1 MAAISTIQPPLDTRL
16 AVQVKDGLAEETDQ
30 KQPAPAKAP
39 PVKEDAPVID
49 QSEISKLVQEVQEK
63 IDEVSPDGHKVGFH
77 QDPGSEA
84 FVIEITDSEGRMVK
98 QFPPEKVL
106 NLRRKL
112 AELSGMVVDEII

>member
-1 MAAISTIQPPLDTRL
+1 L
-16 AVQVKDGLAEETDQ
+16 AVQVKEGLAEETTQ
-30 KQPAPAKAP
+30 KKQAPAKDA
-39 PVKEDAPVID
+39 PVKEDAPVTD
-49 QSEISKLVQEVQEK
+49 QSEISKLVQEVQDK

-77 QDPGSEA
+77 QDPRSEA

-112 AELSGMVVDEII
+112 AELSGMVIDEII